1 MLRPT
6 KERSREVKMR
16 KTGRSV
22 LLLAVVVAALVLSST
37 AAFAALRMGTDNAE
51 TLTGTHS
58 ADVINGMGG
67 SDTLKG
73 LAGNDTYHFDDG
85 FGADRLEELATYK
98 VGTKKLAGG
107 NDRVSFTAFNGTN
120 GSRMIIGLVREWAT
134 SPCFGQSGAG
144 ICFKAS
150 EAVSTTLV
158 SGQLVG
164 FASTAPERS
173 VGGTSNDVLVGGK
186 EANVLNGGPGSDST
200 EDYGGFPGQTGFPA
214 LPASSDTI
222 RAGQGQDSVTDFGGT
237 ADKLD
242 LRAMGSSDDVYF
254 APNGSDLVISNSNS
268 GASVHIRWA
277 LDASTPRG
285 KMEQIIFTD
294 EVVSGAQAQVQASV
308 TASSNGRLAE
318 MAEEVAEQTPTETAA
333 PLPSQ

>member
-1 MLRPT
+1 
-6 KERSREVKMR
+6 MR
-16 KTGRSV
+16 KTGRFV
-22 LLLAVVVAALVLSST
+22 LMLAVVVAALALSST
-37 AAFAALRMGTDNAE
+37 AAFAALRMGTGSAE

-85 FGADRLEELATYK
+85 FGADTLEELATYK

-107 NDRVSFTAFNGTN
+107 NDRVGFAAFNGTS
-120 GSRMIIGLVREWAT
+120 GSRVIIGLVREWAT
-134 SPCFGQSGAG
+134 SPCYSQPGAG

-150 EAVSTTLV
+150 EAVNATLV

-164 FASTAPERS
+164 FASTAPERA
-173 VGGTSNDVLVGGK
+173 VGGTSNDTLIGGK
-186 EANVLNGGPGSDST
+186 EANVLNGGPGSDSM
-200 EDYGGFPGQTGFPA
+200 EDYGGYPGHTGFPGLA
-214 LPASSDTI
+214 ASSDTI

-254 APNGSDLVISNSNS
+254 APYGSDLVISNSNS
-268 GASVHIRWA
+268 GASVRIRSA
-277 LDASTPRG
+277 LDASTPQG

-294 EVVSGAQAQVQASV
+294 EVVSGAQAQASV
-308 TASSNGRLAE
+308 AASSNGRLAE
-318 MAEEVAEQTPTETAA
+318 MAEEVVEQTPTETAA

>member
-1 MLRPT
+1 
-6 KERSREVKMR
+6 MR
-16 KTGRSV
+16 KTGRFG
-22 LLLAVVVAALVLSST
+22 LMLAVVVATLVLSST
-37 AAFAALRMGTDNAE
+37 AAFAALRMGTGNAE

-73 LAGNDTYHFDDG
+73 LAGSDTYHFDDG
-85 FGADRLEELATYK
+85 FGADTLEELATYK

-107 NDRVSFTAFNGTN
+107 NDRVGFAAFNGTS
-120 GSRMIIGLVREWAT
+120 GSRVIIGLVREWAT
-134 SPCFGQSGAG
+134 SPCFARPGAG

-150 EAVSTTLV
+150 EAVSADPV
-158 SGQLVG
+158 PGQLVG
-164 FASTAPERS
+164 FASTAPERA
-173 VGGTSNDVLVGGK
+173 VGGTSNDILIGGK
-186 EANVLNGGPGSDST
+186 EANVLNGGPGSDGL
-200 EDYGGFPGQTGFPA
+200 EDYGGYAGHNGFPA
-214 LPASSDTI
+214 LPESSDTI
-222 RAGQGQDSVTDFGGT
+222 RAGQGQDSVIDYGGT

-254 APNGSDLVISNSNS
+254 APSGPDLVISNSNS
-268 GASVHIRWA
+268 GASVRIRSA
-277 LDASTPRG
+277 LDASTPVG

-318 MAEEVAEQTPTETAA
+318 MAAEVAEQTPTETAA